1 MSQAITQ
8 SATVL
13 SPRRGRSVSAVLV
26 GFVTVLVLSIGTD
39 AVLHAT
45 RVYPPLGVR
54 MSDGLFWLASAYR
67 CAYTVLG
74 GYLCARLS
82 PTRPERHALIL
93 GAIGFVAATL
103 GAVATWGRAD
113 LGPAW
118 YPLLLVATALPCT
131 LAGAKLFSRRPL
143 AS

>member
-1 MSQAITQ
+1 MSQTVAQ
-8 SATVL
+8 NATAL
-13 SPRRGRSVSAVLV
+13 SPRRGRSVAAVLA

-45 RVYPPLGVR
+45 RVFPPLSVR

-74 GYLCARLS
+74 GYVCARLS
-82 PTRPERHALIL
+82 PSAPERHALIL
-93 GAIGFVAATL
+93 GGIGFIAATL

-118 YPLLLVATALPCT
+118 YPLLLVVTAAPCT
-131 LAGAKLFSRRPL
+131 LVGGKLSHAAG
-143 AS
+143 